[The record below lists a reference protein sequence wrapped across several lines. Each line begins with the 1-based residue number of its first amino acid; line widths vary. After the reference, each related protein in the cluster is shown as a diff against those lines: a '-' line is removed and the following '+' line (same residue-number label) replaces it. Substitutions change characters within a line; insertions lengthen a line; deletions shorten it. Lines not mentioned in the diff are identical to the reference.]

1 MDEWVGGWMSWW
13 MDEWVDGWM
22 HGWVDGWMT
31 IYPSMDG
38 IALSKK
44 NHSVCFIRVCD
55 SPKRTPEDGC
65 GQHTGTG
72 PSQSLLGGWWWRLG
86 EKAFHLKDLMRPQST
101 GCGDDPRSEK
111 KRTKAQITAPLGPGR
126 IERKCVSMFFL
137 IRRKGKYQLERWGR
151 AVEMNALVIFLI
163 LTLDLCL
170 LQGSNKNE
178 QIMLTSRDMCLFH
191 LLICIIWDCLY
202 YYYFF
207 NFIGRTS
214 LVALWL
220 GLCASN
226 AEVSSWILF
235 WGTKILQVI

>member
-1 MDEWVGGWMSWW
+1 MWQSKENPRGRLWSAHRYGPLAVPAGRLMVEIRGESFPSEGPDETTVNRMWRWPAFRKKENKGTDNGPFRTWQDWTEMC
-13 MDEWVDGWM
+13 
-22 HGWVDGWMT
+22 
-31 IYPSMDG
+31 IY
-38 IALSKK
+38 
-44 NHSVCFIRVCD
+44 V
-55 SPKRTPEDGC
+55 
-65 GQHTGTG
+65 
-72 PSQSLLGGWWWRLG
+72 
-86 EKAFHLKDLMRPQST
+86 
-101 GCGDDPRSEK
+101 
-111 KRTKAQITAPLGPGR
+111 
-126 IERKCVSMFFL
+126 FL
-137 IRRKGKYQLERWGR
+137 IRRKGKYQLESWGR